1 MCFEKSIFNSSGYS
15 RVPRRPQAEF
25 CHSCFAVSQHSMGP
39 YLPRLAVSRAG
50 PSERSEGR
58 GSEKKKKREC
68 CAKRPRV
75 LLPFH
80 IAAIVVCYAA
90 TRDAICVQRVSGRA
104 QNVAEKTGRN
114 NGSFNYCSVFLKWR
128 AQLFSD
134 AIGVRI

>member
-1 MCFEKSIFNSSGYS
+1 MF
-15 RVPRRPQAEF
+15 
-25 CHSCFAVSQHSMGP
+25 
-39 YLPRLAVSRAG
+39 RAG
-50 PSERSEGR
+50 RKQDSATAVLPFRSIPWAHIYRALQCRVLVPPSEASGEEVR
-58 GSEKKKKREC
+58 KKKREC

-90 TRDAICVQRVSGRA
+90 TRDAICVQRVFGRA